1 MSEEGRYGG
10 AEGPIRM
17 LVKAEHEV
25 VREAATRKRPM
36 TYASSV
42 SVIVKGEV
50 RVWALRYEL
59 QFWAF
64 RLEWGL
70 GFGP

>member
-1 MSEEGRYGG
+1 MISGTRCIECTPMYPYVNACEC
-10 AEGPIRM
+10 
-17 LVKAEHEV
+17 EV
-25 VREAATRKRPM
+25 ARGVATPKGTM

-59 QFWAF
+59 QLWAF